1 MLFVLLLLL
10 VITIIV
16 CLSILRKKYFVEN
29 FSTQQDL
36 ENERQINRQI
46 NYCNSLLGS
55 LQETDKLRISNI

>member
-1 MLFVLLLLL
+1 MLFVLVLLL

-16 CLSILRKKYFVEN
+16 CLSILRKNDYIEN

-55 LQETDKLRISNI
+55 LSGTDKLRINNI

>member
-16 CLSILRKKYFVEN
+16 CLSILRKNDYIEN

-46 NYCNSLLGS
+46 NYCNRLLGS
-55 LQETDKLRISNI
+55 LTWENKLRISNI

>member
-16 CLSILRKKYFVEN
+16 CLSILRKNNYIEN

-46 NYCNSLLGS
+46 NYCNSLLDS
-55 LQETDKLRISNI
+55 LTGTDKLRINNI